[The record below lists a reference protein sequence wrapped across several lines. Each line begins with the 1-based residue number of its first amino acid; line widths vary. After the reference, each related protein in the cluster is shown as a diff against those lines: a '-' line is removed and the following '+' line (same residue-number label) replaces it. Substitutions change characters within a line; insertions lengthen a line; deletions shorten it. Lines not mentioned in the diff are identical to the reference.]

1 MSSEIVLLIWF
12 LLKIRQLSWFGSL
25 SNVHFRLR
33 LLTKS
38 IKNDNCV
45 KFYSAKLFR
54 FLRYNQNFFGCWFS
68 FLSLNLHFFNL
79 RNQKLA
85 IISKLNYI
93 PFTMKFSGH
102 LNYMITWVRYDNRKR
117 KIRKIDSSMHPNSS
131 FLSTFS
137 CGCLR
142 GGGVTRTLK
151 RRIYRQFLFTCVIKS
166 LLIHIWTNKEIEFT
180 VFVKVCPNP

>member
-12 LLKIRQLSWFGSL
+12 LVKIRQLSWFGSL

-68 FLSLNLHFFNL
+68 LLSLNLHFFIL

-85 IISKLNYI
+85 IISTLNYI

-117 KIRKIDSSMHPNSS
+117 KIRKIDSSMHPNST

-142 GGGVTRTLK
+142 GGGVTCYEDT
-151 RRIYRQFLFTCVIKS
+151 
-166 LLIHIWTNKEIEFT
+166 EA
-180 VFVKVCPNP
+180 